1 MDPALIALT
10 FATLAFVGGH
20 FLLSSAPV
28 RGPLTGMMGEGPFRG
43 VYSVLM
49 IAALYWMIA
58 ALYWMIAAY
67 IDAPYIPLWDA
78 GILGPPIILICMYF
92 AIVFFVCSVT
102 TRNPTPAGMDNL
114 HYENAPGKGIYA
126 VVRHPMLAAFALW
139 SLAHLFVRG
148 DVAGAF
154 FFGGMLV
161 LSALGM
167 VHIYAR
173 RDANADDAWRS
184 FRAGTSRTPFRAILE
199 GRRTLV
205 MHDVGWWRVALGTV
219 LYFAV
224 LYVHET
230 VFGMHLFPA

>member
-1 MDPALIALT
+1 MDPALITLA
-10 FATLAFVGGH
+10 FATLAFAGGH

-28 RGPLTGMMGEGPFRG
+28 RGPLTGMMGERPFRG

-49 IAALYWMIA
+49 IAALYWMIT
-58 ALYWMIAAY
+58 AY
-67 IDAPYIPLWDA
+67 MDAPYVPLWNA
-78 GILGPPIILICMYF
+78 GILGPPVILILMYF
-92 AIVFFVCSVT
+92 ATVFFVCSVT
-102 TRNPTPAGMDNL
+102 TRNPTMVGMDNL

-126 VVRHPMLAAFALW
+126 IVRHPMMAAIALW

-148 DVAGAF
+148 DLAAVL
-154 FFGGMLV
+154 FFGGMLA
-161 LSALGM
+161 LSTLGM
-167 VHIYAR
+167 VHIDMR

-205 MHDVGWWRVALGTV
+205 MRDVGWWRVALGSV
-219 LYFAV
+219 LCLVILF
-224 LYVHET
+224 VHET